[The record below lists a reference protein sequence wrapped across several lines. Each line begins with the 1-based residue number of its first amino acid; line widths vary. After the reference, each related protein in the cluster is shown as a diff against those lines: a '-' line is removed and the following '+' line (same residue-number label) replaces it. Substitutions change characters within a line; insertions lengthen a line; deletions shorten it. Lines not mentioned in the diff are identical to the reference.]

1 MEFTLGI
8 VVAISQANGFGY
20 KDPTKGLP
28 WPHLKKDMSKFAQL
42 TSTTFTT
49 IDASVSETKINVVI
63 MGKNT
68 YLSLPNNIRP
78 LKDRLNFIV
87 SSTMTADSVPPESGV
102 RVFKTLTDAITA
114 AKTNP
119 MVQHVFVI
127 GGVRLCEEAMTMSIC
142 SHLFITEIHEKYDA
156 DVYFPNICPKHYIKD
171 VSTTYEEN
179 GIQLSD
185 VVYRRVNDDAGNEAD
200 RKIDHFVRGYEPIS
214 HTGIAGSAHD
224 PCQLRD
230 DYSQYIRNLFRY
242 EQYDNAS
249 FEYQYL
255 DCMKRV
261 MEKGERCSN
270 RTGIDTISVFDENM
284 YFDIQ
289 TLNDGSYQLPIL
301 TTKKIFLKGAV
312 TELLWMLS
320 GGTSAKWL
328 QERDVHIWDGN
339 STREYLDKIGLKDYA
354 EGELGPVYGHQW
366 INWGSKEWRSTSD
379 VSVPQGA
386 NTKDIK
392 TAGINQIRNIIE
404 TIKKDSFSRRLVLSA
419 WNVSDLDK
427 MALPPC
433 HIMYIFK
440 VTDHDKPIKTL
451 NCKLTL
457 RSNDMFLG
465 SPFNILNTAVL
476 TILMS
481 KACGMNPGRIAIS
494 ITDAH
499 IYVNHIESVKEQ
511 LSRVPF
517 KFPSM
522 RIDKKIDCWEDML
535 DLTIDD
541 FKLQNYNSWPPI
553 KAPMAI

>member
-1 MEFTLGI
+1 MNFTLGI
-8 VVAISQANGFGY
+8 VVAKSQNNGFGF
-20 KDPTKGLP
+20 KDPSKGLP
-28 WPHLKKDMSKFAQL
+28 WPHLKKDMTKFGQL
-42 TSTTFTT
+42 TTTV
-49 IDASVSETKINVVI
+49 ISSKNALINKKNVVI

-68 YLSLPNNIRP
+68 YLSIPENMRP
-78 LKDRLNFIV
+78 LKGRMNFIV
-87 SSTMTADSVPPESGV
+87 SSTLKPENVVGESV
-102 RVFKTLTDAITA
+102 RIFTNLTDAIKV
-114 AKTNP
+114 AKEDLQ
-119 MVQHVFVI
+119 VQYVFVI
-127 GGVRLCEEAMTMSIC
+127 GGAILCEEAMNMSIC
-142 SHLFITEIHEKYDA
+142 SHLFITEINKTFDA
-156 DVYFPNICPKHYIKD
+156 EVFFPEISKKD
-171 VSTTYEEN
+171 YVKEVCTTYEEN
-179 GIQLSD
+179 GIEISD
-185 VVYRRVNDDAGNEAD
+185 VVYKRIQNDSMNDAMND
-200 RKIDHFVRGYEPIS
+200 
-214 HTGIAGSAHD
+214 GIN
-224 PCQLRD
+224 LRT
-230 DYSQYIRNLFRY
+230 DYSAYIRELFDY
-242 EQYDNAS
+242 EEDKSS
-249 FEYQYL
+249 FEYEYL

-261 MEKGERCSN
+261 LENGERCSN

-284 YFDIQ
+284 HFDIK
-289 TLNDGSYQLPIL
+289 TLSDGSYQLPVL
-301 TTKKIFLKGAV
+301 TTKKIFLKGAI
-312 TELLWMLS
+312 TELLWMLR

-339 STREYLDKIGLKDYA
+339 STREYLDKIGLGTYK

-366 INWGSKEWRSTSD
+366 INWGSTEWQSD
-379 VSVPQGA
+379 K
-386 NTKDIK
+386 KDIK
-392 TAGINQIRNIIE
+392 KDGINQIRNIIE
-404 TIKKDSFSRRLVLSA
+404 TIKRDSFSRRLVLSA

-440 VTDHDKPIKTL
+440 VSDHNKEKKTL

-499 IYVNHIESVKEQ
+499 IYVNHVEMVREQ

-535 DLTIDD
+535 DLTLDD
-541 FKLQNYNSWPPI
+541 FKLHNYQSWPLI
-553 KAPMAI
+553 KAPMAV